1 MSVSL
6 APHKL
11 QHSRERASM
20 QILRF
25 DDEVIAP
32 PKKKSLSRG
41 SLTIVSIGVLL
52 GVGTA
57 FASSTIQ
64 INGGQGVTLGQ
75 GVSQVT
81 GCDSSINVATAAGLD
96 TPSVSA
102 SDTSTA
108 SEPKFYLSTLTLGAI
123 DSIATRTDGTGCGGK
138 ALKIQFFYASLSSD
152 GKIKTEKART
162 CAELGTPTHSKI
174 SSLTCVNDP
183 TGDAL
188 YLNINKEDSAAYSD
202 ILTFSSNL
210 SSDLDYVT
218 LVSTDQKVL

>member
-81 GCDSSINVATAAGLD
+81 GCDSSINVATAAGL
-96 TPSVSA
+96 TTLTVAA

-123 DSIATRTDGTGCGGK
+123 DSFATRTDGTGCGGK
-138 ALKIQFFYASLSSD
+138 ALKIQFFYAEIKD
-152 GKIKTEKART
+152 GNKTEKART

-188 YLNINKEDSAAYSD
+188 YLNINNEGSAAYSD
-202 ILTFSSNL
+202 ILTFSSKP